1 MDGCCWLL
9 AIHLCLDRYSWN
21 APTLLSLQLD
31 SIAAILYLHLSLI
44 FMVVVVLMVKL
55 QQWLFSLPAKMRE
68 FGCLGDCSFRYC
80 WAPGPR
86 NVSQVLSV
94 CGGSPK
100 ATLGHVQFW
109 CPQNEPKPV
118 AVVTSVPM
126 LINEVLLTQDKD
138 KLQGHFTHNTTWC
151 TTLCPF
157 TSNEEVSEKKNLCIF
172 SLCDTSVL
180 QYSCNVNVCCSAIS
194 FILNLFVCLW

>member
-1 MDGCCWLL
+1 MDRCCWLL
-9 AIHLCLDRYSWN
+9 AIRLCLDGYSWN
-21 APTLLSLQLD
+21 APTLLSLQLV

-44 FMVVVVLMVKL
+44 FMVVLSSCQNARIWV
-55 QQWLFSLPAKMRE
+55 F
-68 FGCLGDCSFRYC
+68 GDCSFRYC
-80 WAPGPR
+80 WAPGSR
-86 NVSQVLSV
+86 NISQVLSV

-109 CPQNEPKPV
+109 CPQNEPKSV
-118 AVVTSVPM
+118 AVVTSVPV

-157 TSNEEVSEKKNLCIF
+157 TSNEEFSEKKKNPMYF
-172 SLCDTSVL
+172 
-180 QYSCNVNVCCSAIS
+180 
-194 FILNLFVCLW
+194 